1 MSSSFSSATSNPGK
15 KSKRGKAKHSSE
27 LRAKLSELT
36 DELIDTIDIESLSQ
50 SERIALL
57 RILATYTVP
66 RLKNEQLEQ
75 VETKQFEVHI
85 IDRLDKNL

>member
-1 MSSSFSSATSNPGK
+1 MGFNSETASEAGK
-15 KSKRGKAKHSSE
+15 KSRRGKAKYSSE
-27 LRAKLSELT
+27 LREKLSDLT
-36 DELIDTIDIESLSQ
+36 NNLIDTIDVSSLSQ

-57 RILATYTVP
+57 RILATYTIP

>member
-1 MSSSFSSATSNPGK
+1 MGFTSEKAREAGK

-36 DELIDTIDIESLSQ
+36 DELIETIDIESLSQ

-57 RILATYTVP
+57 RIITTYTIP
-66 RLKNEQLEQ
+66 RLKHEQ
-75 VETKQFEVHI
+75 VDENELQQFEVHI
-85 IDRLDKNL
+85 IR

>member
-1 MSSSFSSATSNPGK
+1 MGFTSDTAREAGK

-50 SERIALL
+50 PERIALL
-57 RILATYTVP
+57 HILVTYTIP
-66 RLKNEQLEQ
+66 DLSTSKRMKTNHSSLKY
-75 VETKQFEVHI
+75 I
-85 IDRLDKNL
+85 

>member
-1 MSSSFSSATSNPGK
+1 MGFTSETGREAGK

-36 DELIDTIDIESLSQ
+36 DELIETIDIESLSQ

-57 RILATYTVP
+57 RILATYTIP
-66 RLKNEQLEQ
+66 KLKHEQADENEPQH
-75 VETKQFEVHI
+75 FEVNI
-85 IDRLDKNL
+85 IR

>member
-1 MSSSFSSATSNPGK
+1 MGFTSETATEAGRR
-15 KSKRGKAKHSSE
+15 SKRGKAKHSTE

-36 DELIDTIDIESLSQ
+36 DELIDTIDLESLSQ

-57 RILATYTVP
+57 RILATYTIP
-66 RLKNEQLEQ
+66 RLKHEQLEQ

-85 IDRLDKNL
+85 IK

>member
-1 MSSSFSSATSNPGK
+1 MGFTSETAREAGK
-15 KSKRGKAKHSSE
+15 ESKRGKAKHSSE

-57 RILATYTVP
+57 RILATYTIP
-66 RLKNEQLEQ
+66 RLKHEQLEQ

-85 IDRLDKNL
+85 IK

>member
-1 MSSSFSSATSNPGK
+1 MGFTSETGREAGK

-50 SERIALL
+50 SEHIALL
-57 RILATYTVP
+57 RILVTYTIP
-66 RLKNEQLEQ
+66 RLKYEQ
-75 VETKQFEVHI
+75 VDENEPQQFEVHI
-85 IDRLDKNL
+85 IR

>member
-1 MSSSFSSATSNPGK
+1 MGFTSETAREAGK

-36 DELIDTIDIESLSQ
+36 DELIETIDIESLSQ

-57 RILATYTVP
+57 RILATYTIP
-66 RLKNEQLEQ
+66 RLKHEQ
-75 VETKQFEVHI
+75 VDEKELQQFEVHI
-85 IDRLDKNL
+85 IR

>member
-1 MSSSFSSATSNPGK
+1 M
-15 KSKRGKAKHSSE
+15 
-27 LRAKLSELT
+27 
-36 DELIDTIDIESLSQ
+36 DTIKTESLSY
-50 SERIALL
+50 SERISLL
-57 RILATYTVP
+57 RKLATYTIP

>member
-1 MSSSFSSATSNPGK
+1 MGFTSETATEAGRR
-15 KSKRGKAKHSSE
+15 SKRGKAKHSRE

-57 RILATYTVP
+57 RILATYTIP
-66 RLKNEQLEQ
+66 RLKHEQLEQ
-75 VETKQFEVHI
+75 VETKQFEIQI
-85 IDRLDKNL
+85 IS

>member
-1 MSSSFSSATSNPGK
+1 MGFTSETAREAGK

-50 SERIALL
+50 SERISLL
-57 RILATYTVP
+57 RILATYTIP
-66 RLKNEQLEQ
+66 RLKHEQGDENEPY
-75 VETKQFEVHI
+75 QFEVHI
-85 IDRLDKNL
+85 IR

>member
-1 MSSSFSSATSNPGK
+1 MGFTSETATEAGRR
-15 KSKRGKAKHSSE
+15 SKRGKAKHSTE
-27 LRAKLSELT
+27 LRAKLSDLT

-57 RILATYTVP
+57 RILATYTIP

-75 VETKQFEVHI
+75 FETKQFEVHRI
-85 IDRLDKNL
+85 K

>member
-36 DELIDTIDIESLSQ
+36 DELFSKDAVQ
-50 SERIALL
+50 RIYLL
-57 RILATYTVP
+57 Y
-66 RLKNEQLEQ
+66 
-75 VETKQFEVHI
+75 
-85 IDRLDKNL
+85 

>member
-1 MSSSFSSATSNPGK
+1 MGFTSETAREAGK
-15 KSKRGKAKHSSE
+15 ESKRGKAKHSSE

-57 RILATYTVP
+57 RILATYTIP
-66 RLKNEQLEQ
+66 KLKNEHLEQ

-85 IDRLDKNL
+85 IK

>member
-1 MSSSFSSATSNPGK
+1 MGFTSETAREAGK

-36 DELIDTIDIESLSQ
+36 DELIDTIDLESLSQ

-57 RILATYTVP
+57 RILATYTIP
-66 RLKNEQLEQ
+66 KLKHEKVDEKEPQ
-75 VETKQFEVHI
+75 QFEVHI
-85 IDRLDKNL
+85 IR

>member
-1 MSSSFSSATSNPGK
+1 MGFTSETAREAGK

-57 RILATYTVP
+57 LILATYTIP
-66 RLKNEQLEQ
+66 RLKHEQ
-75 VETKQFEVHI
+75 VDENELHQFEVNI
-85 IDRLDKNL
+85 IR

>member
-1 MSSSFSSATSNPGK
+1 MGFTSDTAREAGK

-57 RILATYTVP
+57 RILATYTIP
-66 RLKNEQLEQ
+66 RLKHEQLEQ

>member
-1 MSSSFSSATSNPGK
+1 MGFTSETAREAGK

-50 SERIALL
+50 SELIALL
-57 RILATYTVP
+57 RILATYTIP